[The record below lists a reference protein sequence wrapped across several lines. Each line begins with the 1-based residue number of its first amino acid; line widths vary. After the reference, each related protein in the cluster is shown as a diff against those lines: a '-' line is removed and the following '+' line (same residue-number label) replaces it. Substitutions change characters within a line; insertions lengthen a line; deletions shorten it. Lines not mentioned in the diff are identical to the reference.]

1 MRVLIVSGIY
11 PPDVGGPATHGAEVA
26 AELTRRG
33 YAVHIVSFT
42 DETHPVRVA
51 TVTRFPRRWHWV
63 RRQLALAR
71 WIVAN
76 RRSFDVVYTTGVQ
89 SVAIV
94 IARLLGLGVV
104 AKVVG
109 DPAWERS
116 RRLGLTSMSAAEFQA
131 RRRGGPRV
139 RAMRWVRTRA
149 IRAANQLVVPSNY
162 LYELVTA
169 IAGPGRPVAVIPN
182 GVARPSALPG
192 RHAGSADH
200 LQAIYVGRL
209 LPLKNVDVLIRAAAA
224 TPGVTLDVLGDGPDA
239 DALAALLRDLGC
251 AASVTLSGAV
261 SHQCVLERIAASDVL
276 CLASD
281 VEGFPHVILEAL
293 ACGVPAVSTAVGGVP
308 ELIADGENGLY
319 VDRSSVNAFAR
330 VFAELRDSAELRER
344 LRSGAERSGR
354 NFRIEACVDRL
365 EPVLRSAGPSRQA
378 SASS

>member
-1 MRVLIVSGIY
+1 MVSGIY

-33 YAVHIVSFT
+33 HAVHVLSFT
-42 DETHPVRVA
+42 DETRPVRVA
-51 TVTRFPRRWHWV
+51 AVTRFPRGWHWM

-71 WIVAN
+71 WIAAN
-76 RRSFDVVYTTGVQ
+76 RRRFDVVYTTGLQ

-94 IARLLGLGVV
+94 TARLVGLGVV

-116 RRLGLTSMSAAEFQA
+116 RRLGLTSMTATDFQA
-131 RRRGGPRV
+131 ANGGGPRV

-162 LYELVTA
+162 LYALVAA
-169 IAGPGRPVAVIPN
+169 IAGPRHPVSVIPN
-182 GVARPSALPG
+182 GVAPPRVSPHG
-192 RHAGSADH
+192 RAGSAED

-209 LPLKNVDVLIRAAAA
+209 MPLKNVDVLIRAVAA
-224 TPGVTLDVLGDGPDA
+224 TPGVALDVLGDGPDA
-239 DALAALLRDLGC
+239 DALAGLLRDLGC
-251 AASVTLSGAV
+251 ADSVTLSGAV
-261 SHQCVLERIAASDVL
+261 SHERVMERISASDVL

-281 VEGFPHVILEAL
+281 VEGFPHVIVEAL

-308 ELIADGENGLY
+308 ELIADGENGRY
-319 VDRSSVNAFAR
+319 VDGPNVGAFAR
-330 VFAELRDSAELRER
+330 VLAELRDSVELRER
-344 LRSGAERSGR
+344 LRDGAETSGR
-354 NFRIEACVDRL
+354 EFRIETCVDRL
-365 EPVLRSAGPSRQA
+365 EPVLRSAGSSRQA